1 MTVSRKIW
9 KLMIGILNVYLVT
22 NLLYPGVASI
32 IKTSWPNGW
41 LSVALVFA
49 FNAWDFGGTVR
60 HLIQLITATHDHMSC
75 VKKLFDF
82 SYR

>member
-1 MTVSRKIW
+1 MV
-9 KLMIGILNVYLVT
+9 GILNVYLVT

-41 LSVALVFA
+41 LSVTLVFA

-60 HLIQLITATHDHMSC
+60 HIISQHEISLVLQL
-75 VKKLFDF
+75 F
-82 SYR
+82 

>member
-1 MTVSRKIW
+1 MAVSRKIW

-60 HLIQLITATHDHMSC
+60 ESYLILLIELAS
-75 VKKLFDF
+75 
-82 SYR
+82 